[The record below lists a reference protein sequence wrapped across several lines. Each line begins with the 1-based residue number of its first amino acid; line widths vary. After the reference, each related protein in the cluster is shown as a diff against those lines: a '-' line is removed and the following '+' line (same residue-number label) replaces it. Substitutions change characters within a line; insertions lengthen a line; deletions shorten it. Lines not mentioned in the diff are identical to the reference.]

1 MFGWKLKEVDAERGV
16 DFSGFFQPERPVGE
30 YLHVFRQDGRR
41 MNARDAGFDTWHDW
55 QAQLSAKLDVTIG
68 FFYDAFSRG
77 VRRAVVD
84 GVDPADRQSQS
95 IQFEMFEYIYHQ
107 ILRKEHDWVAR
118 DLFRQ
123 NFRTQADAVAA
134 HAYDHRQVACLLLY
148 TSHETMLEALIERP
162 LDDGDLLAGANTILY
177 LGKLRDGHRIER
189 GLYIAKHRGSRAVDD
204 IVTYQINEA
213 GLQL

>member
-1 MFGWKLKEVDAERGV
+1 
-16 DFSGFFQPERPVGE
+16 
-30 YLHVFRQDGRR
+30 
-41 MNARDAGFDTWHDW
+41 
-55 QAQLSAKLDVTIG
+55 
-68 FFYDAFSRG
+68 
-77 VRRAVVD
+77 
-84 GVDPADRQSQS
+84 
-95 IQFEMFEYIYHQ
+95 MFEYIYHQ